1 MVSNNLRNAIFRLL
15 WNPRTQRALDGGAFG
30 RRVVESRESSWR
42 EEAEGSILLKAVS
55 HWRKDSESW
64 FAGSYDRLPETL
76 RVNPHTPDKEWIE
89 SWLDGIGASRT
100 PWFSGPG
107 SAWEMPFER
116 GSAVGEIKNIMT
128 ALHDTGRITRQESV
142 SMLPVLALN
151 PSPGE
156 CILDLCASP
165 GSKTTQICEH
175 LGDTGAVIANEVISG
190 RVNTLVT
197 NVQRHGS
204 RSAVVVQH
212 DGRHFPKVPGKGFE
226 RVLVDVPCTGSG
238 TTRKNPDV
246 WNKWRPSAGRSLHS
260 LQLDILR
267 RAIAVTKAGGRVV
280 YSTCSLDPVEN
291 EAVVARVLAEGKVRV
306 IPSRELLPGVP
317 SENGVSDWP
326 CLDDSGEPSEWDPV
340 DENLMPPLDEGIS
353 SQLGDCLR
361 VWNDA
366 IGGGGFFLAVLE
378 KTPET
383 GDSPESGRTPFP
395 SPKQYIDPDSF
406 PRPISQKR
414 KTELENEWGS
424 SPSSMWFRGKSLL
437 WSTDEVMEI
446 WESDRTRKSG
456 REIVPGGRWRP
467 LKVIH
472 LGLIAA
478 RLRKGNLDR
487 IVSKASRRLHE
498 EVSGPFLDVEGTV
511 IDDILRGLEPHR
523 NTLEELGDE
532 ERGSR
537 ILVGPDG
544 YCLAV
549 WVGSRVTPMVS
560 ESEKTVMR
568 AVRGLTIDSREEE

>member
-1 MVSNNLRNAIFRLL
+1 M
-15 WNPRTQRALDGGAFG
+15 
-30 RRVVESRESSWR
+30 ESRERSWR
-42 EEAEGSILLKAVS
+42 EEAEGSVLLKAVT
-55 HWRKDSESW
+55 HWREDPGSW

-76 RVNPHTPDKEWIE
+76 RVNPHSPEQEWVE
-89 SWLDGIGASRT
+89 SWLDCIGASRI

-116 GSAVGEIKNIMT
+116 GSAVGETKKIMT

-142 SMLPVLALN
+142 SMLPVLALE

-156 CILDLCASP
+156 RILDLCASP

-175 LGDTGAVIANEVISG
+175 LGDSGAVIANEVISG

-212 DGRHFPKVPGKGFE
+212 DGRHFPKVPGDGFE

-238 TTRKNPDV
+238 TTRKNPEV
-246 WNKWRPSAGRSLHS
+246 WGKWRPSSARSLHS
-260 LQLDILR
+260 LQFDILR
-267 RAIAVTKAGGRVV
+267 RAIAVTKTGGRIV

-291 EAVVARVLAEGKVRV
+291 EAVVARALAEGKVRV
-306 IPSRELLPGVP
+306 VPTRDLLPGVP
-317 SENGVSDWP
+317 SEEGVSDWP
-326 CLDDSGEPSEWDPV
+326 RLDDSGELSEWDPL
-340 DENLMPPLDEGIS
+340 EEKLMPPQDEWIS
-353 SQLGDCLR
+353 SQLGGCLR

-378 KTPET
+378 KTPESA
-383 GDSPESGRTPFP
+383 DSTASVRTPVP

-406 PRPISQKR
+406 PRPIGQKR
-414 KTELENEWGS
+414 IAELENEWGS

-437 WSTDEVMEI
+437 WSTDEVREI

-487 IVSKASRRLHE
+487 VVSKASHRLRQ

-511 IDDILRGLEPHR
+511 IDDILGGSEPHR
-523 NTLEELGDE
+523 DTLEELGDE

-544 YCLAV
+544 HCLAV

-568 AVRGLTIDSREEE
+568 AVRGLSIDLQEEE